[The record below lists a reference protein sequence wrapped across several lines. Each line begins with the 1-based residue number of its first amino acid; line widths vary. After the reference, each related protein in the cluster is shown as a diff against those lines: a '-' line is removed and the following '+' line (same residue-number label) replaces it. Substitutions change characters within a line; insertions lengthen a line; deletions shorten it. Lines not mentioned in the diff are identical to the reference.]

1 MTKSSRKMNLSSVKS
16 SLSEVVRS
24 VRRSG
29 ASVIITVDGEPAA
42 RIEPI
47 ADEPRELTQ
56 REVATVQALLG
67 ALARI
72 PRPTDPFDATVLVSE
87 GRR

>member
-1 MTKSSRKMNLSSVKS
+1 MNLSLVKS

-47 ADEPRELTQ
+47 SEEPRELTAS
-56 REVATVQALLG
+56 EAATVQALLG
-67 ALARI
+67 ALTRI
-72 PRPTDPFDATVLVSE
+72 PQSTDPFDATVLLAE